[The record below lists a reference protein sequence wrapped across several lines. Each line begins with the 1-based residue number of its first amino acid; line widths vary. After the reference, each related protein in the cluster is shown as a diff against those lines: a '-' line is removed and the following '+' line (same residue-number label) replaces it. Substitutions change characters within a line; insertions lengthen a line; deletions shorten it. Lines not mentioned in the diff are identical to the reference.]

1 MRAGRAITHP
11 TTPGPGI
18 PAATLLLGALATVVL
33 LACSPLSA
41 QVQSSQMAAQPS
53 PHEGAPYTLH
63 LYTRLVELPTLILGP
78 NNRPVRSLSPK
89 AINIELDQRPSFH
102 PSSVRLEGQDPISLA
117 ILIDTQGEE
126 FPLQSALQTEFSS
139 WLTNSFGPDDR
150 ISLYAMNCSLFLTA
164 FNRPPNP
171 TLLGPALNSVIGS
184 ATSRKDL
191 AACND
196 PTGLRNYIDL
206 IMKQSSELPGRRVLL
221 FLANGEDDKG
231 TVRWQDLVSD
241 ATLYGV
247 TVFGVNVPAPPPIS
261 WAGSFEELSQR
272 SGGLNLVTTPGT
284 LSTTLSQLIDLLRQR
299 YILQFPMPAD
309 LTGNLH
315 QVFVT
320 VNKPTTVIRPSG
332 ITVPLNDPST
342 RTGPVN
348 IPAGEPS
355 ANPTQPQRTP
365 PPPAPSD

>member
-18 PAATLLLGALATVVL
+18 PAAKLFLGALATVAL
-33 LACSPLSA
+33 FASSPLSA
-41 QVQSSQMAAQPS
+41 QVQSSQTAAQPS
-53 PHEGAPYTLH
+53 LHEGAPYTLH

-78 NNRPVRSLSPK
+78 DNHPIRALGPK

-102 PSSVRLEGQDPISLA
+102 PSSIRLEGDDPISLS
-117 ILIDTQGEE
+117 ILIDTQGKE
-126 FPLQSALQTEFSS
+126 FPLLAAFQTEFPT
-139 WLTNSFGPDDR
+139 WLTSSFGPHDR

-164 FNRPPNP
+164 FDRPPNP

-184 ATSRKDL
+184 ATSQKDL

-196 PTGLRNYIDL
+196 PIGLRNYIDL

-221 FLANGEDDKG
+221 VLANGEDDKG

-241 ATLYGV
+241 ATLYSV
-247 TVFGVNVPAPPPIS
+247 TVFGINVPASPLFG
-261 WAGSFEELSQR
+261 WGGSFEELSQR

-284 LSTTLSQLIDLLRQR
+284 LPTTLSQLIDLLRQR

-309 LTGNLH
+309 LTGSDH

-320 VNKPTTVIRPSG
+320 VNKSTMVIRPSG
-332 ITVPLNDPST
+332 ITVPMIDPST

-348 IPAGEPS
+348 IPVGEPS
-355 ANPTQPQRTP
+355 ANPAQPQTTP
-365 PPPAPSD
+365 PPPVPND